1 MKKTVLKQRLLIR
14 IMKITLFQFVL
25 ALVFSSVTFANNIRG
40 QKKLDTKVTITVTD
54 LNLDT
59 ALSKLEKLAH
69 VKFSYNS
76 RMSQLNQKVSVYANN
91 EALSSV
97 LTRILK
103 PLKMNYTEVS
113 NQIILQKDGIATTGM
128 NGDFFST
135 LNQNTIA
142 EIIKGRVVD
151 EKGES
156 LPGVTILVKGTTK
169 GTTTDIDGTYSISAE
184 IGDVLQFSYVGLE
197 TKSVTVTGTTLNVT
211 LTGSGETLQD
221 VVVIGSRNPTR
232 TVTESAV
239 PIDVISMKEIASQG
253 AQVNLNQILNMV
265 APSFTSNTQTVA
277 DGTDHID
284 PAQLRGLGP
293 DQVLVLINGKRRHTS
308 SLVNINGSPGRG
320 SVGTDLN
327 AIPAFAIEKIE
338 VLRDGASA
346 QYGSDAIAGVINI
359 NVKKNTNK
367 LDVNIFGGGNLS
379 KGANDHD
386 GGFDGGNYQLDLNYG
401 TSLGKEKSFIN
412 ATASFQLRD
421 ATSRAKEV
429 TGTLFNAYNA
439 IEQRAAEAGTNINAL
454 FGNITNTPNTAQ
466 ILSNIKTFAPQ
477 VTYFTAAQQT
487 AISGAADIPQ
497 MQAALNFD
505 ATSGEL
511 AYRNLERKN
520 FNMRVGQSSLQSAQF
535 FLNAA
540 YPINDKLEAYAFG
553 GTSFREGEAA
563 GFYRRPNQARSYTGL
578 YPNGFLPEIHST
590 INDVSV
596 AAGFRGLIF
605 ENWNFDLSN
614 TFGRNAFDY
623 GVENTVNAS
632 LRENSP
638 TEFDAGGLAFAQ
650 NTTNFDM
657 NRKFDVLEGLNVAF
671 GAEYRHENFSINAG
685 QPESYNLYD
694 INGGVVTATTPAN
707 IKVTDFYN
715 GVFGGY
721 TGAIYGTENT
731 AYNGSR
737 PNGSQVFPG
746 FRPANAI
753 DKDRNSVAI
762 YTDLELDITD
772 KWLVNGAVRFE
783 NYSDFGNT
791 TNFKI
796 ASRYKITDNINLRG
810 AVSTGF
816 RAPSL
821 HQIYFNSTA
830 TQFVGGVPFEVGTF
844 SNDSQAAELLGIPK
858 LKQEESKSASIGF
871 TAKIPTAN
879 LTLTA
884 DAYIV
889 QIDDRVVLTDQ
900 FSRPGGTP
908 AAGTPNAILNELF
921 DEAGA
926 TAATFFANAINT
938 ESKGIDVVISHKTS
952 FGNNV
957 SLKTDLSGTFS
968 NTYRV
973 GEIKASPVLEAA
985 GQINRYYSEASRVY
999 LQEAIPR
1006 VKANLTNSVTYKK
1019 FDFFLRNVYF
1029 GKVTDPNTAD
1039 VNGDGR
1045 VEGIIV
1051 NGQAVEVEHPIWG
1064 AKIITDLSVGF
1075 KITEAAKIVIGANN
1089 IFDIYPDAN
1098 LGTQTA
1104 IRPRLVSGAI
1114 DYTAAPAT
1122 IDLSNAN
1129 QFVYSRNVSQFGQN
1143 GRFVFARL
1151 SFSF

>member
-1 MKKTVLKQRLLIR
+1 MKKTVFKQRLLIR

-25 ALVFSSVTFANNIRG
+25 ALVFSSITFANNIRG

-113 NQIILQKDGIATTGM
+113 NQIILQKEGIVNTAM
-128 NGDFFST
+128 NGEYFST
-135 LNQNTIA
+135 LNQNTTA

-156 LPGVTILVKGTTK
+156 LPGVTIIVKGTTK
-169 GTTTDIDGTYSISAE
+169 GTTTDIDGTYTISAE

-197 TKSVTVTGTTLNVT
+197 TKSLKVTGTTLNVT
-211 LTGSGETLQD
+211 LMGSGETLQD

-253 AQVNLNQILNMV
+253 AQTNLNQILNMV
-265 APSFTSNTQTVA
+265 APSFTSNTTTVA

-293 DQVLVLINGKRRHTS
+293 DQVLVLLNGKRRHTS

-320 SVGTDLN
+320 AVGTDLN
-327 AIPAFAIEKIE
+327 SIPAFAIEKIE

-359 NVKKNTNK
+359 NMKKDTKK
-367 LDVNIFGGGNLS
+367 LEVNLFGGSHFS
-379 KGANDHD
+379 KNANDHT
-386 GGFDGGNYQLDLNYG
+386 GGNDGNNIQIDLNYG
-401 TSLGKEKSFIN
+401 TNLGKEKSFIN
-412 ATASFQLRD
+412 VTASAQLRGQ
-421 ATSRAKEV
+421 TSRAKEV
-429 TGTLFNAYNA
+429 TGSLFNRYNA
-439 IEQRAAEAGTNINAL
+439 VEERARIAGININSLYA
-454 FGNITNTPNTAQ
+454 NTLNTTPGFYNGLLNT
-466 ILSNIKTFAPQ
+466 IN
-477 VTYFTAAQQT
+477 TYAQQV
-487 AISGAADIPQ
+487 SY
-497 MQAALNFD
+497 FD
-505 ATSGEL
+505 ATTKTAIQSAATAGNLSGMRTLLGADVTSDEL
-511 AYRNLERKN
+511 AARGLVRND
-520 FNMRVGQSSLQSAQF
+520 FNMKVGQSSLQSSQF
-535 FLNAA
+535 FVNAA
-540 YPINDKLEAYAFG
+540 YPLTDKLELYAFG
-553 GTSFREGEAA
+553 GNSHRTGEAA
-563 GFYRRPNQARSYTGL
+563 GFYRRPNQSRSYTGL

-590 INDVSV
+590 INDISA
-596 AAGFRGLIF
+596 AAGLRGIIF
-605 ENWNFDLSN
+605 GNWNFDLSN
-614 TFGRNAFDY
+614 TFGRNSFDY
-623 GVENTVNAS
+623 GVENTVNS
-632 LRENSP
+632 SMRENSP
-638 TEFDAGGLAFAQ
+638 TTFDAGGLAFSQ

-657 NRKFDVLEGLNVAF
+657 NQKFGDLNVAF
-671 GAEYRHENFSINAG
+671 GAEYRNEKYSINAG

-694 INGGVVTATTPAN
+694 INGDVALPGVTPAN
-707 IKVTDFYN
+707 LIVTDF
-715 GVFGGY
+715 FGSIRG
-721 TGAIYGTENT
+721 
-731 AYNGSR
+731 
-737 PNGSQVFPG
+737 NGSQVFPG
-746 FRPANAI
+746 FRPANAV
-753 DKDRNSVAI
+753 DKGRNSTAI
-762 YTDLELDITD
+762 YGDLEYDVTE
-772 KWLVNGAVRFE
+772 KWLLNGAVRFE

-791 TNFKI
+791 TNFKV
-796 ASRYKITDNINLRG
+796 ASRYKLTDNINLRG

-821 HQIYFNSTA
+821 HQINFNATA
-830 TQFVGGVPFEVGTF
+830 TQFVGGVPFEVSTF
-844 SNDSQAAELLGIPK
+844 SNDSPAAKALGIPQ

-871 TAKIPTAN
+871 TAKIPEGN
-879 LTLTA
+879 ITLTA

-889 QIDDRVVLTDQ
+889 RIDDRVTLTDQ
-900 FSRPGGTP
+900 FSRPSGTF
-908 AAGTPNAILNELF
+908 AAGTPQRELQLQF
-921 DEAGA
+921 DLAGA
-926 TAATFFANAINT
+926 NAATFFANAIST
-938 ESKGIDVVISHKTS
+938 ESKGIDIIITHKLNLGAIVIKS
-952 FGNNV
+952 
-957 SLKTDLSGTFS
+957 DLATTFS
-968 NTYRV
+968 QTRQV
-973 GEIKASPVLEAA
+973 GAIQGSPTLVAN
-985 GQINRYYSEASRVY
+985 GQINRYFSEMSRIY
-999 LQEAIPR
+999 LEEAIPR
-1006 VKANLTNSVTYKK
+1006 VKGNLTNSFTYKK

-1029 GKVTDPNTAD
+1029 GQVTDPNTAD

-1045 VEGIIV
+1045 VEGAII

-1075 KITEAAKIVIGANN
+1075 KITGAAKVVIGANN

-1114 DYTAAPAT
+1114 DYTAAPST

-1129 QFVYSRNVSQFGQN
+1129 QFAYSRNTSQFGQN
-1143 GRFVFARL
+1143 GRFLFARL
-1151 SFSF
+1151 SLSF

>member
-1 MKKTVLKQRLLIR
+1 
-14 IMKITLFQFVL
+14 
-25 ALVFSSVTFANNIRG
+25 
-40 QKKLDTKVTITVTD
+40 
-54 LNLDT
+54 
-59 ALSKLEKLAH
+59 
-69 VKFSYNS
+69 
-76 RMSQLNQKVSVYANN
+76 
-91 EALSSV
+91 
-97 LTRILK
+97 
-103 PLKMNYTEVS
+103 MNRD
-113 NQIILQKDGIATTGM
+113 I
-128 NGDFFST
+128 FST
-135 LNQNTIA
+135 LNQNAVA

-169 GTTTDIDGTYSISAE
+169 GTTTDIDGSYTISAE

-239 PIDVISMKEIASQG
+239 PIDVISMKDIASQG
-253 AQVNLNQILNMV
+253 PQVNLNQILNMV
-265 APSFTSNTQTVA
+265 APSFTSNTTTVA

-293 DQVLVLINGKRRHTS
+293 DQVLVLVNGKRRHTS

-367 LDVNIFGGGNLS
+367 LDVALFAGSNFS
-379 KGANDHD
+379 KNANDHTGGND
-386 GGFDGGNYQLDLNYG
+386 GNNYQLDLNYG
-401 TSLGKEKSFIN
+401 TGLGKEKSFIN
-412 ATASFQLRD
+412 ATASLQLRD

-439 IEQRAAEAGTNINAL
+439 VEQRAAEAGTNINSL
-454 FGNITNTPNTAQ
+454 YGNITNTPNTAQ
-466 ILSNIKTFAPQ
+466 ILTTIKQYAPG
-477 VTYFTAAQQT
+477 VSYFSGAQQT
-487 AISGAADIPQ
+487 AILGATTISQ
-497 MQAALNFD
+497 MQTALNFD
-505 ATSGEL
+505 ATAGEL
-511 AYRNLERKN
+511 AYRGLERNN

-553 GTSFREGEAA
+553 GTSYRTGEAA

-596 AAGFRGLIF
+596 AAGLRGMLF

-657 NRKFDVLEGLNVAF
+657 NRKFDVLKGLNVAF
-671 GAEYRHENFSINAG
+671 GAEYRHENFAITAG

-694 INGGVVTATTPAN
+694 INGGIVTASTPAN
-707 IKVTDFYN
+707 IKVTDF
-715 GVFGGY
+715 FGS
-721 TGAIYGTENT
+721 A
-731 AYNGSR
+731 R

-753 DKDRNSVAI
+753 DKDRNSVAV
-762 YTDLELDITD
+762 YTDLELDVTD

-791 TNFKI
+791 TNFKL
-796 ASRYKITDNINLRG
+796 ATRYKLTDNINLRG
-810 AVSTGF
+810 AISTGF

-844 SNDSQAAELLGIPK
+844 SNDSQAAQLLGIPK
-858 LKQEESKSASIGF
+858 LKQEESQSASVGF
-871 TAKIPTAN
+871 TAKIPEAN

-889 QIDDRVVLTDQ
+889 KIDDRVVLTDQ

-908 AAGTPNAILNELF
+908 AAGTPNAILNGLF
-921 DEAGA
+921 DTAGA
-926 TAATFFANAINT
+926 TAATFFANAIDT
-938 ESKGIDVVISHKTS
+938 ESKGIDIVISHKTS

-1045 VEGIIV
+1045 VEGVIV
-1051 NGQAVEVEHPIWG
+1051 NGQAVEIEHPIWG

-1075 KITEAAKIVIGANN
+1075 KITSAAKIVIGANN

-1114 DYTAAPAT
+1114 DYTAVPAT

-1129 QFVYSRNVSQFGQN
+1129 QFTYSRNTSQFGQN

>member
-1 MKKTVLKQRLLIR
+1 MKKLFFILSFLFAAGLTAQEMKVSGVVTDESNATLPGTTVLL
-14 IMKITLFQFVL
+14 
-25 ALVFSSVTFANNIRG
+25 
-40 QKKLDTKVTITVTD
+40 
-54 LNLDT
+54 
-59 ALSKLEKLAH
+59 
-69 VKFSYNS
+69 
-76 RMSQLNQKVSVYANN
+76 
-91 EALSSV
+91 
-97 LTRILK
+97 
-103 PLKMNYTEVS
+103 
-113 NQIILQKDGIATTGM
+113 
-128 NGDFFST
+128 
-135 LNQNTIA
+135 
-142 EIIKGRVVD
+142 
-151 EKGES
+151 
-156 LPGVTILVKGTTK
+156 KGTSR
-169 GTTTDIDGTYSISAE
+169 GTTTDADGKFTITAKT
-184 IGDVLQFSYVGLE
+184 GDVLQFSYVGLE
-197 TKSVTVTGTTLNVT
+197 TKSVTVTGITLNVI

-221 VVVIGSRNPTR
+221 VVVLGSRNPTR

-239 PIDVISMKEIASQG
+239 PIDVISMKDIASQG
-253 AQVNLNQILNMV
+253 PQVNLNQILNMV
-265 APSFTSNTQTVA
+265 APSFTSNTTTVA

-367 LDVNIFGGGNLS
+367 LDVALFGGGNLS
-379 KGANDHD
+379 KGANDHTGGID
-386 GGFDGGNYQLDLNYG
+386 GANYQLDLNYG
-401 TSLGKEKSFIN
+401 TGLGKEKSFIN

-421 ATSRAKEV
+421 ATSRAKDV
-429 TGTLFNAYNA
+429 TGNLFNAYNA
-439 IEQRAAEAGTNINAL
+439 VEQRAAEAGTNINAL
-454 FGNITNTPNTAQ
+454 FGNINNTPNTVQ
-466 ILSNIKTFAPQ
+466 ILTTIKQYAPT
-477 VTYFTAAQQT
+477 VGYFTAAQQT
-487 AISGAADIPQ
+487 AITGAATISQ
-497 MQAALNFD
+497 MQTALNFD
-505 ATSGEL
+505 ATAGEL
-511 AYRNLERKN
+511 AYRGLERRN
-520 FNMRVGQSSLQSAQF
+520 FNMRVGQSSLKSAQF

-553 GTSFREGEAA
+553 GTSYRDGEAA

-590 INDVSV
+590 INDVSI
-596 AAGFRGLIF
+596 AAGLRGMIF

-632 LRENSP
+632 LREKSP

-671 GAEYRHENFSINAG
+671 GAEYRHENFAINAG

-694 INGGVVTATTPAN
+694 INGGVVTGTTASN
-707 IKVTDFYN
+707 IRVTDF
-715 GVFGGY
+715 FGS
-721 TGAIYGTENT
+721 A
-731 AYNGSR
+731 R

-753 DKDRNSVAI
+753 DKDRNSVAV
-762 YTDLELDITD
+762 YTDLELDVTD

-791 TNFKI
+791 TNFKV
-796 ASRYKITDNINLRG
+796 ATRYKVTENINLRG

-844 SNDSQAAELLGIPK
+844 SNDSQAAQLLGIPK
-858 LKQEESKSASIGF
+858 LKQEESQSASIGF

-889 QIDDRVVLTDQ
+889 KIADRVVLTDQ
-900 FSRPGGTP
+900 FSRPGGAP
-908 AAGTPNAILNELF
+908 AAGSPNAILNALF
-921 DEAGA
+921 DTAGA
-926 TAATFFANAINT
+926 TAATFFANAIDT
-938 ESKGIDVVISHKTS
+938 ESKGIDIVISHKTS

-973 GEIKASPVLEAA
+973 GDIHASPVLAAA

-1006 VKANLTNSVTYKK
+1006 VKANLTNSISYKK

-1051 NGQAVEVEHPIWG
+1051 NGQAVEIEHPIWG

-1075 KITEAAKIVIGANN
+1075 KITDAAKIVIGANN
-1089 IFDIYPDAN
+1089 IFDIYPDMN

-1114 DYTAAPAT
+1114 SYTAAPST

-1129 QFVYSRNVSQFGQN
+1129 QFIYSRNTSQFGQN

>member
-1 MKKTVLKQRLLIR
+1 MKKILLIL
-14 IMKITLFQFVL
+14 TLILTAGLSAQE
-25 ALVFSSVTFANNIRG
+25 I
-40 QKKLDTKVTITVTD
+40 KVSGVVTD
-54 LNLDT
+54 ET
-59 ALSKLEKLAH
+59 K
-69 VKFSYNS
+69 
-76 RMSQLNQKVSVYANN
+76 
-91 EALSSV
+91 
-97 LTRILK
+97 
-103 PLKMNYTEVS
+103 
-113 NQIILQKDGIATTGM
+113 AT
-128 NGDFFST
+128 
-135 LNQNTIA
+135 
-142 EIIKGRVVD
+142 
-151 EKGES
+151 
-156 LPGVTILVKGTTK
+156 LPGTTILVKGTTK
-169 GTTTDIDGTYSISAE
+169 GTTTDSDGKYTISAK
-184 IGDVLQFSYVGLE
+184 IGAVLQFSYVGLE
-197 TKSVTVTGTTLNVT
+197 TKNVSVTTSVLNITLI
-211 LTGSGETLQD
+211 GSGETLQD
-221 VVVIGSRNPTR
+221 VVIIGSRNPTR

-367 LDVNIFGGGNLS
+367 LEVNLFGGGNLS

-386 GGFDGGNYQLDLNYG
+386 GGIDGGNYQLDLNYG

-421 ATSRAKEV
+421 ATSRAKDV
-429 TGTLFNAYNA
+429 TGNLFNAYNA
-439 IEQRAAEAGTNINAL
+439 VEQRAAEAGTNINAL
-454 FGNITNTPNTAQ
+454 FGNINNTPNTTQ
-466 ILSNIKTFAPQ
+466 ILTTIKQYAPQ
-477 VTYFTAAQQT
+477 VGYFTTAQQT
-487 AISGAADIPQ
+487 AITGAANISQ
-497 MQAALNFD
+497 MQTALNFD
-505 ATSGEL
+505 ATAGEL
-511 AYRNLERKN
+511 AYRSLERKD
-520 FNMRVGQSSLQSAQF
+520 FNMRVGQSSLKSAQF

-553 GTSFREGEAA
+553 GTSYRNGEAA

-596 AAGFRGLIF
+596 AAGIRGLIF

-657 NRKFDVLEGLNVAF
+657 NKKFDVLKGLNVAF

-685 QPESYNLYD
+685 ESNSYNQYD
-694 INGGVVTATTPAN
+694 INGGVVTGTTAAN
-707 IKVTDFYN
+707 IRVTDF
-715 GVFGGY
+715 FG
-721 TGAIYGTENT
+721 A
-731 AYNGSR
+731 AR
-737 PNGSQVFPG
+737 PGGSQVFPG

-753 DKDRNSVAI
+753 DKDRNSVAV
-762 YTDLELDITD
+762 YTDLELDLTD
-772 KWLVNGAVRFE
+772 KWLVNGAIRFE

-791 TNFKI
+791 TNFKV
-796 ASRYKITDNINLRG
+796 ATRYKLTDNINLRG
-810 AVSTGF
+810 AISTGF

-844 SNDSQAAELLGIPK
+844 SNDSQAAQLLGIPK
-858 LKQEESKSASIGF
+858 LKQEESQSASIGF
-871 TAKIPTAN
+871 TAKIPEAN

-884 DAYIV
+884 DAYV
-889 QIDDRVVLTDQ
+889 VKIDDRVVLTDQ

-908 AAGTPNAILNELF
+908 AAGSPNAILNALF
-921 DEAGA
+921 DTAGA
-926 TAATFFANAINT
+926 TAATFFANAIDT

-952 FGNNV
+952 FGNNI

-968 NTYRV
+968 KTYRV
-973 GEIKASPVLEAA
+973 GEIHASPVLQAA

-1006 VKANLTNSVTYKK
+1006 VKANLTNSITYKK

-1045 VEGIIV
+1045 VEGVII
-1051 NGQAVEVEHPIWG
+1051 NGQAVEIEHPIWG

-1075 KITEAAKIVIGANN
+1075 KITNAAKIVIGANN
-1089 IFDIYPDAN
+1089 IFDIYPDLN

-1151 SFSF
+1151 NLSF

>member
-1 MKKTVLKQRLLIR
+1 MKKTVLKQRLLFR

-25 ALVFSSVTFANNIRG
+25 ALVFSSVTIANNIRG
-40 QKKLDTKVTITVTD
+40 QRKLDTKVTITLTD

-59 ALSKLEKLAH
+59 ALTKLEKLAN

-76 RMSQLNQKVSVYANN
+76 RMTQFNQKVSIYANN

-103 PLKMNYTEVS
+103 PLKINYTEVS
-113 NQIILQKDGIATTGM
+113 NQIVLQKEGIQKVGM
-128 NGDFFST
+128 NTDLMSM
-135 LNQNTIA
+135 LNENIVA

-151 EKGES
+151 DKGEP

-169 GTTTDIDGTYSISAE
+169 GTTTDADGNYTISAQ

-197 TKSVTVTGTTLNVT
+197 TKSVSVTGNIVNVT
-211 LTGSGETLQD
+211 LSGVGETLQD
-221 VVVIGSRNPTR
+221 VVIIGSRNPTR

-239 PIDVISMKEIASQG
+239 PIDVISMKEISSQG
-253 AQVNLNQILNMV
+253 PQVNLNQILNMV
-265 APSFTSNTQTVA
+265 APSFTSNTTTVA

-293 DQVLVLINGKRRHTS
+293 DQVLVLVNGKRRHTS

-367 LDVNIFGGGNLS
+367 LDVALFGGGNLS

-386 GGFDGGNYQLDLNYG
+386 GGIDGGNYQLDLNYG
-401 TSLGKEKSFIN
+401 TGLGKEKSFIN

-421 ATSRAKEV
+421 ATSRAKDV
-429 TGTLFNAYNA
+429 TGNLFNAYNA
-439 IEQRAAEAGTNINAL
+439 IEQRATEAGTNINAL

-466 ILSNIKTFAPQ
+466 ILTSIKQYAPQ
-477 VTYFTAAQQT
+477 VGYFTTAQQT
-487 AISGAADIPQ
+487 AITGAATISQ
-497 MQAALNFD
+497 MQTALNFD
-505 ATSGEL
+505 ATQGEL
-511 AYRNLERKN
+511 DYRGLERKD
-520 FNMRVGQSSLQSAQF
+520 FNMRVGQSSLKSAQF

-540 YPINDKLEAYAFG
+540 YPINDKLEVYAFG
-553 GTSFREGEAA
+553 GTSYRTGEAA
-563 GFYRRPNQARSYTGL
+563 GFYRKPNQSRSYTGL

-590 INDVSV
+590 IGDVSV
-596 AAGFRGLIF
+596 AAGLRGIIF

-614 TFGRNAFDY
+614 TFGKNSFDY
-623 GVENTVNAS
+623 NIENTVNAS
-632 LRENSP
+632 MREGSP
-638 TEFDAGGLAFAQ
+638 TQFDAGGLAFAQ

-657 NRKFDVLEGLNVAF
+657 NKKFDVLKGLNVAF
-671 GAEYRHENFSINAG
+671 GAEYRHENFTINAG
-685 QPESYNLYD
+685 VPDSYNLYD
-694 INGGVVTATTPAN
+694 INGAVVTGTTPAN
-707 IKVTDFYN
+707 IKVTDFY
-715 GVFGGY
+715 GSTRPGG
-721 TGAIYGTENT
+721 A
-731 AYNGSR
+731 
-737 PNGSQVFPG
+737 QVFPG

-753 DKDRNSVAI
+753 DKGRNSYAV
-762 YTDLELDITD
+762 YTDLELDLTD

-791 TNFKI
+791 TNFKV
-796 ASRYKITDNINLRG
+796 ASRYKLTDNINLRG

-844 SNDSQAAELLGIPK
+844 SNDSPVAKALGIPT

-871 TAKIPTAN
+871 TAKIPAAN
-879 LTLTA
+879 ITLTA
-884 DAYIV
+884 DAYVVKIN
-889 QIDDRVVLTDQ
+889 DRVVLTDQ
-900 FSRPGGTP
+900 FTS
-908 AAGTPNAILNELF
+908 NAVTKPYF
-921 DEAGA
+921 DAAGA
-926 TAATFFANAINT
+926 TAATFFANAIDT
-938 ESKGIDVVISHKTS
+938 ESKGIDVVISHKIS
-952 FGNNV
+952 LSESV
-957 SLKTDLSGTFS
+957 SLKTDLSGTIS
-968 NTYRV
+968 NTQKV
-973 GEIKASPVLEAA
+973 GDIHASPILEAA
-985 GQINRYYSEASRVY
+985 GQVNRYYSESSRIY
-999 LQEAIPR
+999 LQEAVPR
-1006 VKANLTNSVTYKK
+1006 VKANLTNSLSYKK

-1029 GKVTDPNTAD
+1029 GKVTDPNIAD
-1039 VNGDGR
+1039 ANNDGTINAIVVN
-1045 VEGIIV
+1045 
-1051 NGQAVEVEHPIWG
+1051 NQAVENEHPVWA

-1075 KITEAAKIVIGANN
+1075 KITNATKIVVGANN
-1089 IFDIYPDAN
+1089 IFDIYPTFNLGPQTIAKRASGVDAN
-1098 LGTQTA
+1098 
-1104 IRPRLVSGAI
+1104 GAVI
-1114 DYTAAPAT
+1114 YSTT
-1122 IDLSNAN
+1122 TSSNNSIDLSNAN
-1129 QFVYSRNVSQFGQN
+1129 QFVYSRNTSQFGQN

>member
-1 MKKTVLKQRLLIR
+1 MKKLFFILSFFFAAGLTAQEIKVSGVVTDESNATLPGATVLL
-14 IMKITLFQFVL
+14 
-25 ALVFSSVTFANNIRG
+25 
-40 QKKLDTKVTITVTD
+40 
-54 LNLDT
+54 
-59 ALSKLEKLAH
+59 
-69 VKFSYNS
+69 
-76 RMSQLNQKVSVYANN
+76 
-91 EALSSV
+91 
-97 LTRILK
+97 
-103 PLKMNYTEVS
+103 
-113 NQIILQKDGIATTGM
+113 
-128 NGDFFST
+128 
-135 LNQNTIA
+135 
-142 EIIKGRVVD
+142 
-151 EKGES
+151 
-156 LPGVTILVKGTTK
+156 KGTSK
-169 GTTTDIDGTYSISAE
+169 GTTTDADGKFTITAKT
-184 IGDVLQFSYVGLE
+184 GAVLQFSYVGLE
-197 TKSVTVTGTTLNVT
+197 TKSVTVTGITLNVT

-221 VVVIGSRNPTR
+221 VVVLGSRNPTR

-239 PIDVISMKEIASQG
+239 PIDVISMKDIASQG
-253 AQVNLNQILNMV
+253 PQVNLNQILNMV
-265 APSFTSNTQTVA
+265 APSFTSNTTTVA

-367 LDVNIFGGGNLS
+367 LDVALFGGGNLS
-379 KGANDHD
+379 KGANDHTGGID
-386 GGFDGGNYQLDLNYG
+386 GANYQLDLNYG
-401 TSLGKEKSFIN
+401 TGLGKEKSFIN

-421 ATSRAKEV
+421 ATSRAKDV
-429 TGTLFNAYNA
+429 TGNLFNAYNA
-439 IEQRAAEAGTNINAL
+439 VEQRAAEAGTNINAL
-454 FGNITNTPNTAQ
+454 YGNINNTPNTAQ
-466 ILSNIKTFAPQ
+466 ILTTIKQYAPT
-477 VTYFTAAQQT
+477 VGYFTVAQQT
-487 AISGAADIPQ
+487 AITGAATISQ
-497 MQAALNFD
+497 MQTALNFD
-505 ATSGEL
+505 ATAGEL
-511 AYRNLERKN
+511 AYRGLERRN
-520 FNMRVGQSSLQSAQF
+520 FNMRVGQSSLKSAQF

-553 GTSFREGEAA
+553 GTSYRDGEAA

-590 INDVSV
+590 INDVSI
-596 AAGFRGLIF
+596 AAGLRGMIF

-632 LRENSP
+632 LREKSP

-657 NRKFDVLEGLNVAF
+657 NRKFDVLEGFNVAF
-671 GAEYRHENFSINAG
+671 GAEYRNENFSINAG

-694 INGGVVTATTPAN
+694 INGGVVTATTASN
-707 IKVTDFYN
+707 IRVTDF
-715 GVFGGY
+715 FG
-721 TGAIYGTENT
+721 A
-731 AYNGSR
+731 SR

-753 DKDRNSVAI
+753 DKDRNSVAV

-791 TNFKI
+791 TNFKL
-796 ASRYKITDNINLRG
+796 ATRYKLTENINLRG

-844 SNDSQAAELLGIPK
+844 SNDSQAAQLLGIPK
-858 LKQEESKSASIGF
+858 LKQEESQSASIGF

-889 QIDDRVVLTDQ
+889 KIDDRVVLTDQ
-900 FSRPGGTP
+900 FSRPGGAP
-908 AAGTPNAILNELF
+908 AAGSPNAILNALF
-921 DEAGA
+921 DTAGA
-926 TAATFFANAINT
+926 TAATFFANAIDT
-938 ESKGIDVVISHKTS
+938 ESKGIDIVISHKTS

-973 GEIKASPVLEAA
+973 GDIHASPVLAAA

-1006 VKANLTNSVTYKK
+1006 VKANLTNSISYKK

-1051 NGQAVEVEHPIWG
+1051 NGQAVEIEHPVWG

-1075 KITEAAKIVIGANN
+1075 KITDAAKIVIGANN
-1089 IFDIYPDAN
+1089 IFDIYPDMN

-1114 DYTAAPAT
+1114 NYTAAPAT

-1129 QFVYSRNVSQFGQN
+1129 QFVYSRNTSQFGQN

>member
-113 NQIILQKDGIATTGM
+113 NQIILQKEGIASTGM

-169 GTTTDIDGTYSISAE
+169 GTTTDIDGSYTISAE

-239 PIDVISMKEIASQG
+239 PIDVISMKDIASQG
-253 AQVNLNQILNMV
+253 PQVNLNQILNMV
-265 APSFTSNTQTVA
+265 APSFTSNTTTVA

-293 DQVLVLINGKRRHTS
+293 DQVLVLVNGKRRHTS

-367 LDVNIFGGGNLS
+367 LDVALFGGGNLS

-386 GGFDGGNYQLDLNYG
+386 GGIDGGNYQLDLNYG
-401 TSLGKEKSFIN
+401 TDLGKEKSFIN

-439 IEQRAAEAGTNINAL
+439 VEQRAAEAGTNINAL

-466 ILSNIKTFAPQ
+466 ILSNIKTYAPQ
-477 VTYFTAAQQT
+477 VSYFTAAQQT
-487 AISGAADIPQ
+487 AITGAADIPQ

-553 GTSFREGEAA
+553 GTSYRDGEAA

-596 AAGFRGLIF
+596 AAGLRGMLF
-605 ENWNFDLSN
+605 ESWNFDLSN

-657 NRKFDVLEGLNVAF
+657 NRKFDVLKGLNVAF
-671 GAEYRHENFSINAG
+671 GAEYRHENFAITAG

-707 IKVTDFYN
+707 IKVTDF
-715 GVFGGY
+715 FG
-721 TGAIYGTENT
+721 A
-731 AYNGSR
+731 AR

-753 DKDRNSVAI
+753 DKDRNSIAV
-762 YTDLELDITD
+762 YTDLELDLTD

-791 TNFKI
+791 TNFKV
-796 ASRYKITDNINLRG
+796 ASRYKLTDNINLRG
-810 AVSTGF
+810 ALSTGF

-844 SNDSQAAELLGIPK
+844 SNDSPVAKALGIPT

-871 TAKIPTAN
+871 TAKIPAAN
-879 LTLTA
+879 ITLTA

-889 QIDDRVVLTDQ
+889 KIDDRVVLTDQ
-900 FSRPGGTP
+900 FTS
-908 AAGTPNAILNELF
+908 NAVTKPYF
-921 DEAGA
+921 DAAGA
-926 TAATFFANAINT
+926 TAATFFANAIDT
-938 ESKGIDVVISHKTS
+938 ESKGIDVVISHKRNI
-952 FGNNV
+952 GEGL
-957 SLKTDLSGTFS
+957 SLKTDLSGTIS
-968 NTYRV
+968 NTKRV
-973 GEIKASPVLEAA
+973 GDIHASPILEAA
-985 GQINRYYSEASRVY
+985 GQINRYYSESSRVY
-999 LQEAIPR
+999 LQEAVPR
-1006 VKANLTNSVTYKK
+1006 VKANLTNSLSYKK

-1029 GKVTDPNTAD
+1029 GKVTDPNIAD
-1039 VNGDGR
+1039 ANNDGTINAIVVN
-1045 VEGIIV
+1045 
-1051 NGQAVEVEHPIWG
+1051 NQAVENEHPIWA

-1075 KITEAAKIVIGANN
+1075 KITNATKIVVGANN
-1089 IFDIYPDAN
+1089 IFDIYPTFNLGPQTITQRASGVDAN
-1098 LGTQTA
+1098 
-1104 IRPRLVSGAI
+1104 GAVI
-1114 DYTAAPAT
+1114 YSPTT
-1122 IDLSNAN
+1122 SSNNYIDLSNAN
-1129 QFVYSRNVSQFGQN
+1129 QFVYSRNTSQFGQN

>member
-1 MKKTVLKQRLLIR
+1 M
-14 IMKITLFQFVL
+14 
-25 ALVFSSVTFANNIRG
+25 
-40 QKKLDTKVTITVTD
+40 
-54 LNLDT
+54 
-59 ALSKLEKLAH
+59 
-69 VKFSYNS
+69 
-76 RMSQLNQKVSVYANN
+76 
-91 EALSSV
+91 
-97 LTRILK
+97 
-103 PLKMNYTEVS
+103 
-113 NQIILQKDGIATTGM
+113 
-128 NGDFFST
+128 
-135 LNQNTIA
+135 A

-169 GTTTDIDGTYSISAE
+169 GTTTDIDGNYTISAE

-367 LDVNIFGGGNLS
+367 LEVNLFGGGNLS

-412 ATASFQLRD
+412 ATGSFQLRD
-421 ATSRAKEV
+421 ATSRAKDV
-429 TGTLFNAYNA
+429 TGTLFNGYNA
-439 IEQRAAEAGTNINAL
+439 VEQRAAEAGTNINAL
-454 FGNITNTPNTAQ
+454 FGNITNTPNTTQ
-466 ILSNIKTFAPQ
+466 ILTTIKQYAPS
-477 VTYFTAAQQT
+477 VSYFTAAQQT
-487 AISGAADIPQ
+487 AILGATSISQ
-497 MQAALNFD
+497 MQTALNFD
-505 ATSGEL
+505 ATAGEL
-511 AYRNLERKN
+511 AYRGLERKN

-553 GTSFREGEAA
+553 GTSYRNGEAA

-578 YPNGFLPEIHST
+578 YLNGFLPEIHST
-590 INDVSV
+590 INDISV
-596 AAGFRGLIF
+596 AAGLRGMLF

-614 TFGRNAFDY
+614 TFGKNAFDY
-623 GVENTVNAS
+623 NIENTVNAS
-632 LRENSP
+632 LRENSA
-638 TEFDAGGLAFAQ
+638 TEFDAGGLAFSQ

-657 NRKFDVLEGLNVAF
+657 NRKFDVLKGLNVAF
-671 GAEYRHENFSINAG
+671 GAEYRHENFQINAG
-685 QPESYNLYD
+685 EPDSYNQYD
-694 INGGVVTATTPAN
+694 INGGVVTGTTAAN
-707 IKVTDFYN
+707 IRVTDF
-715 GVFGGY
+715 FGAARPG
-721 TGAIYGTENT
+721 GA
-731 AYNGSR
+731 
-737 PNGSQVFPG
+737 QVFPG

-753 DKDRNSVAI
+753 DKDRNSVAL
-762 YTDLELDITD
+762 YTDLELDVTD
-772 KWLVNGAVRFE
+772 KWLLNGAVRFE

-791 TNFKI
+791 TNFKL
-796 ASRYKITDNINLRG
+796 ATRYKLTDNINLRG
-810 AVSTGF
+810 AISTGF

-844 SNDSQAAELLGIPK
+844 SNDSQAAQLLGIPK
-858 LKQEESKSASIGF
+858 LKQEESQSASVGF
-871 TAKIPTAN
+871 TAKIPEAN

-889 QIDDRVVLTDQ
+889 KIDDRVVLTDQ

-908 AAGTPNAILNELF
+908 AAGSPNAVLNALF
-921 DEAGA
+921 DTAGA
-926 TAATFFANAINT
+926 TAATFFANAIDT

-952 FGNNV
+952 FGNNI

-968 NTYRV
+968 KTYRV
-973 GEIKASPVLEAA
+973 DEIHASQVLEAA

-1006 VKANLTNSVTYKK
+1006 VKANLTNSITYKK

-1045 VEGIIV
+1045 VEGVIV
-1051 NGQAVEVEHPIWG
+1051 NGQAVEIEHPIWG

-1075 KITEAAKIVIGANN
+1075 KITSAAKIVIGANN

-1151 SFSF
+1151 NFSF